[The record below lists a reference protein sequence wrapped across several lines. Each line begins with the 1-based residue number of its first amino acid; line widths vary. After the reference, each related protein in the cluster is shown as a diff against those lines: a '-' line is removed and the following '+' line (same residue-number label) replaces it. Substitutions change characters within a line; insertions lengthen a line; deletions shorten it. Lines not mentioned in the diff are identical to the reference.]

1 MTPQRAVFRKTRRS
15 DFCPPRNTTSSAPPA
30 LGTGANTRPRSA
42 SATASVERGAG
53 EPNAT
58 RSRWQRV
65 RLWRRWERSTIH
77 PLRTRSSKRSL
88 RTRLAARRRPSPE
101 HEDAGGLAGLFD
113 FGDAGLDHLRH
124 QPVWKG
130 LIGGKLDRALTQ
142 QVALEFSGVG
152 LRDTV
157 ANPIQGV
164 MRLPVAKVGDRLP
177 FELVA
182 NDAVAHAFGCL
193 RRPPL
198 DALAE
203 LFQRRLLVLRG
214 CGEVIIDCRTNHAE
228 AIALRVGE
236 DDIVRV
242 RRSLAPVD
250 FGGTQ
255 RFQPLDLAS
264 LILGVQ
270 VEMDPRRH
278 LHRRVHP
285 VEGQIRPAPA

>member
-1 MTPQRAVFRKTRRS
+1 MTTTRAVFRKSRRS
-15 DFCPPRNTTSSAPPA
+15 DSCPRRNTTLSAPPA
-30 LGTGANTRPRSA
+30 LGIGANTRPRSA

-88 RTRLAARRRPSPE
+88 RTRLAARRRPSPAT
-101 HEDAGGLAGLFD
+101 DDVGRLAGLFD

-124 QPVWKG
+124 EPVGKG

-142 QVALEFSGVG
+142 QGALEFSGGG

-193 RRPPL
+193 RRCRH
-198 DALAE
+198 DRSAE
-203 LFQRRLLVLRG
+203 LLQCQL
-214 CGEVIIDCRTNHAE
+214 
-228 AIALRVGE
+228 
-236 DDIVRV
+236 
-242 RRSLAPVD
+242 
-250 FGGTQ
+250 
-255 RFQPLDLAS
+255 
-264 LILGVQ
+264 LILGCPGDV
-270 VEMDPRRH
+270 VVNG
-278 LHRRVHP
+278 LHDAVSQRSCASMTQKRFP
-285 VEGQIRPAPA
+285 SGSARMT